1 MLGFDLIAME
11 PAVTAK
17 NSLSEDAVSHEELL
31 DLGARLQQALKN
43 RADSQQ
49 PVAQAVTDVM
59 LAAFVARNLHHGGF
73 AQLFFNA
80 QGGYLREMADMLQ
93 NVNAR
98 NTLNL
103 YERAVRVCLADKL
116 GYQSFLASDF
126 VSDSTLKNALHE
138 VSLDYF
144 ASGLKF
150 EDEAA
155 AQLRTACRQ
164 ARQWLI
170 SADERS

>member
-1 MLGFDLIAME
+1 M
-11 PAVTAK
+11 TAE

-31 DLGARLQQALKN
+31 DLGTRLQQALKN
-43 RADSQQ
+43 RADTQQ
-49 PVAQAVTDVM
+49 PAAQVVTDVM
-59 LAAFVARNLHHGGF
+59 LAAFVARNLHQGGF

-103 YERAVRVCLADKL
+103 YERAVRVCLADKP

>member
-1 MLGFDLIAME
+1 M
-11 PAVTAK
+11 TAE
-17 NSLSEDAVSHEELL
+17 NSLPEDAAPHEELL
-31 DLGARLQQALKN
+31 DLGARLQQALKS

-59 LAAFVARNLHHGGF
+59 LAAFVARNLHQGGF
-73 AQLFFNA
+73 AQLLFNA
-80 QGGYLREMADMLQ
+80 QGGYLREMAEMLR
-93 NVNAR
+93 NVNAS

-155 AQLRTACRQ
+155 APLRTACLQ

-170 SADERS
+170 SAEERS